1 MNVEELSKYVIGALG
16 GGGLILFILFL
27 FPEKVE
33 KWSVMLWKIIYFL
46 IQRGEKKIVAH
57 DIQGRVNEFSKS
69 LKKEIVNFEPVGINI
84 QWIMEKETPAE
95 FFKENKLVIR
105 MRQHADQNKNF
116 VYASMIFIAKL
127 FLRKAKKY
135 LSPSQTESI
144 DLFVGRKLLEKEKP
158 QIVDQ
163 FFEDYFSPKALSSD
177 KIMELVEKYEII
189 DKVGLFFPV
198 LVQELTFLGEKVF
211 YKPRSEKFITEVIAF
226 INFLQRYAEREE
238 GEEIIPK
245 TFEGAYCRSGIVII
259 AKRAKREIG
268 ESDPFIKY
276 IQKLVVRKLE
286 NIYLIGSASKENRK
300 FIDQIGEEIQ
310 RKFRLQKY
318 ASKEYK
324 AKIKIKGERKEVDNY
339 LILHRSS
346 ETTRY
351 YDKEYQEKFVEP
363 APYGETAIQEGKRKK

>member
-33 KWSVMLWKIIYFL
+33 KWSVILWKIIYFL

-57 DIQGRVNEFSKS
+57 DIQASVNEFSKS
-69 LKKEIVNFEPVGINI
+69 LKKEIANFEPVGISI
-84 QWIMEKETPAE
+84 RWITEKETPAE
-95 FFKENKLVIR
+95 FFKENKLIIR

-116 VYASMIFIAKL
+116 VYASMIFIAKVL
-127 FLRKAKKY
+127 LRKTKKY
-135 LSPSQTESI
+135 LSPNQTESI
-144 DLFVGRKLLEKEKP
+144 DLFVGRKLFEKEKP

-163 FFEDYFSPKALSSD
+163 FFEEYFSPKALSSD

-211 YKPRSEKFITEVIAF
+211 YKPRSDKIITEVIAF
-226 INFLQRYAEREE
+226 INFLQKYAEREV
-238 GEEIIPK
+238 GEEK
-245 TFEGAYCRSGIVII
+245 TPQNFEGAYCRCGIVII
-259 AKRAKREIG
+259 ASQLKREIG
-268 ESDPFIKY
+268 DLNPFIVY
-276 IQKLVVRKLE
+276 IKKLAERRLE
-286 NIYLIGSASKENRK
+286 NIYLIGSASKENRN
-300 FIDQIGEEIQ
+300 FIDQISKEIQ

-318 ASKEYK
+318 TSREFK

-351 YDKEYQEKFVEP
+351 YDKEYQDRFVEP
-363 APYGETAIQEGKRKK
+363 APHGETAI